1 MHKLILDIGNTRTKA
16 AVFDGDQ
23 LVDHVTVTGNG
34 ADRLEALARIHGP
47 FQSTMIASVAGTEPE
62 LDGLLFGK
70 LIRVRSGLKLPL
82 KISYKTPETLGADRL
97 ANAVGAVHINPGRN
111 CLVIDAGTC
120 IKYDLITADG
130 TYPGGMISPGIA
142 MRFKALHKFT
152 GKLPALKNDGNIPAL
167 IGQSTDGSMRSGV
180 INGAFLEAEGVIG
193 KLESEYGQLD
203 VILTGGDAGLFEG
216 TLKNTIFAAPHLTLT
231 GLKVILDHND

>member
-1 MHKLILDIGNTRTKA
+1 MFKLILDIGNTRTKA
-16 AVFDGDQ
+16 AVFNGDQ
-23 LVDHVTVTGNG
+23 LVDHLTVTGNG
-34 ADRLEALARIHGP
+34 DDRLDALARIHGP

-62 LDGLLFGK
+62 LDSKLFGK

-82 KISYKTPETLGADRL
+82 KITYRTPETLGADRL
-97 ANAVGAVHINPGRN
+97 ANAVGAIHINPGRN
-111 CLVIDAGTC
+111 TLVLDAGTC

-130 TYPGGMISPGIA
+130 SYPGGMISPGIA

-152 GKLPALKNDGNIPAL
+152 GKLPNLKNDGTVPSL

-180 INGAFLEAEGVIG
+180 VNGALLEAEGVIH
-193 KLESEYGQLD
+193 KLETEYGQLD

-216 TLKNTIFAAPHLTLT
+216 TLKNTIFAAPYLTLT